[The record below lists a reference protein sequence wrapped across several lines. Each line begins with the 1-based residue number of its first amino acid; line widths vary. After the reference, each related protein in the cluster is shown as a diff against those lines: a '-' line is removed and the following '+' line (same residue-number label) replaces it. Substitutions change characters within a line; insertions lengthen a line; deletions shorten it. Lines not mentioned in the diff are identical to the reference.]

1 MPAFVGID
9 PGLSGAVALWDTDH
23 KRLRVWDMPVLKIQG
38 KSVLNEPILA
48 DTLSSLTVWPDVQV
62 FVEQVHAMP
71 RQGVTSMFSFGMSYG
86 IVKGILAALDLPTT
100 YVTPQAWQRRM
111 GVAHARVPNGGKNAS
126 RLRVLQLFP
135 QYAALFERVCDNGR
149 SDAAL
154 IALFGA
160 CQRDG

>member
-23 KRLRVWDMPVLKIQG
+23 KRLRVWDMPVLKIRG

-100 YVTPQAWQRRM
+100 YVTPQVWQRRM
-111 GVAHARVPNGGKNAS
+111 GVPAGGKNAS

-135 QYAALFERVCDNGR
+135 QHAALFERVRDNGR

-154 IALFGA
+154 IALFGS
-160 CQRDG
+160 CQHSS